1 MSGAGSVSGTSGA
14 RPASNST
21 AGSARGSHRS
31 RLSRTEQW
39 VVSASCA
46 ALSLLAILWS
56 WRNHAILN
64 YGDAIAHLHIARRVF
79 DSRFPGL
86 SQLGSVWLPL
96 PHVLMLPFVQVYS
109 LWANGL
115 AGTIPSAIAWLAAC
129 VGIYRLARH
138 WLSPAASAVTLAF
151 FALNPNLAYLQTTA
165 MTEPLFLCEMI
176 WMVVA
181 LVEWRTALVE
191 EDNARV
197 DRLHG
202 WIALVLVAATFT
214 RYDGWIMALF
224 AWTTMGI
231 ELLRRGRLRSRSFW
245 IASAFVVAAPL
256 VWFAYNAIYFGDWLD
271 SARGPYSAKAIE
283 LRTAHGSGPLHPG
296 FHNPWVALAYYLKV
310 SEMDTFAVARNFL
323 LALTALGTLGAWFAY
338 RRRAFD
344 WALLLWVPVP
354 FYAYSVA
361 YGWVPIFFPAWW
373 PHSWYNT
380 RYGMEILPAFALG
393 LGFVAQ
399 FLLSAAREFKPQLR
413 RYAAAALFVLVT
425 LNAWAMVRQRP
436 LVYVEGTLNKHAR
449 ASFDREIPPALR
461 ALLAACPSGAVL
473 MNTSANP
480 ELVALTGIPLR
491 QTINESDRWI
501 YRQALAAPA
510 GHAAIVLAFD
520 GDEVDAA
527 VKAHPA
533 GLRAVRHF
541 TAQKQ
546 PSGTLYLTPLCNG
559 GGQ

>member
-1 MSGAGSVSGTSGA
+1 MTETDERPRSGGA
-14 RPASNST
+14 AMPP
-21 AGSARGSHRS
+21 GVVHRAEF
-31 RLSRTEQW
+31 LT
-39 VVSASCA
+39 VLLSCA
-46 ALSLLAILWS
+46 ALSVLAITWS

-64 YGDAIAHLHIARRVF
+64 FGDAVAHLHIARRVF

-86 SQLGSVWLPL
+86 SELGSVWLPL
-96 PHVLMLPFVQVYS
+96 PHLLMLPFVQSYA

-115 AGTIPSAIAWLAAC
+115 AGTIPSALAWVTAC
-129 VGIYRLARH
+129 VGLYRLARH
-138 WLSPAASAVTLAF
+138 WLSATAAAVTLSF

-181 LVEWRTALVE
+181 LVAWRTALVA

-202 WIALVLVAATFT
+202 WIALLLVAATFT
-214 RYDGWIMALF
+214 RYDGWIMAFF

-245 IASAFVVAAPL
+245 AASAFVVAAPIA
-256 VWFAYNAIYFGDWLD
+256 WFAYNALYFGDWLD
-271 SARGPYSAKAIE
+271 FARGPYSAMAIE

-310 SEMDTFAVARNFL
+310 SELDVFAASRNFL

-393 LGFVAQ
+393 LGFVGQ
-399 FLLSAAREFKPQLR
+399 FVLSAAREFKPNLR
-413 RYAAAALFVLVT
+413 RYAAAALFVLVA
-425 LNAWAMVRQRP
+425 LNAWGLVRERP
-436 LVYVEGTLNKHAR
+436 LVYVEGTLNKRAR
-449 ASFDREIPPALR
+449 ASFDRQIPPALR
-461 ALLAACPSGAVL
+461 ALLTGCPNGSVL
-473 MNTSANP
+473 MNTSVNP
-480 ELVALTGIPLR
+480 ELVALAGIPLK
-491 QTINESDRWI
+491 QTINESDRWM

-510 GHAAIVLAFD
+510 AHAAIVLAFD
-520 GDEVDAA
+520 GDEIDSA

-533 GLRAVRHF
+533 GLRAVGHF
-541 TAQKQ
+541 AALKE
-546 PSGTLYLTPLCNG
+546 PAGTLYVTALCTG
-559 GGQ
+559 MGR